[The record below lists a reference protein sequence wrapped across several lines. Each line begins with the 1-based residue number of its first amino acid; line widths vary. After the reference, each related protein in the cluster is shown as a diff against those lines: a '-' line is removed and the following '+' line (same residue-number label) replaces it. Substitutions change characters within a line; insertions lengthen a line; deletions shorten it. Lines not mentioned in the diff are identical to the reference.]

1 MGTNF
6 YLRQKISNDKKELM
20 KFLIDQENFDELDEL
35 KDMIPKKIHI
45 GKQSWGWKFLWNAN
59 RFEYFDPTIKSL
71 YEFLKSG
78 DIYDEYGTKY
88 DFDTFINK
96 KIKITTG
103 CDGLEWCREHNERWW
118 CSYEDIDRFKDTYNV
133 EVNTAGEFYIEGHRF
148 TIHDEFS

>member
-20 KFLIDQENFDELDEL
+20 KSLIDQERFDGLQA
-35 KDMIPKKIHI
+35 MIPKDVHI
-45 GKQSWGWKFLWNAN
+45 GKRSYGWKFLWNAN
-59 RFEYFDPTIKSL
+59 RFEYFEPTIKSL

-96 KIKITTG
+96 EINITSG
-103 CDGLEWCREHNERWW
+103 YDGLEWCKEHNEGWR
-118 CSYEDIDRFKDTYNV
+118 CSREDVDGFKNLYNID
-133 EVNTAGEFYIEGHRF
+133 VNPAGEFYIEGHRF
-148 TIHDEFS
+148 TTCDDFC